1 MLWARVVDALAVLC
15 HKAVAMAELEIED
28 VAQNVNFPAE
38 EEKILAYWDEIDA
51 FKTSLKCA
59 PLLSAGLG

>member
-1 MLWARVVDALAVLC
+1 MGTRGRTLSPFSATKR
-15 HKAVAMAELEIED
+15 VAMAELEIED

-38 EEKILAYWDEIDA
+38 EEKVLAYWDEIDA

-59 PLLSAGLG
+59 PLSSAGLG

>member
-1 MLWARVVDALAVLC
+1 
-15 HKAVAMAELEIED
+15 MAELEIED

-59 PLLSAGLG
+59 PPLSAGLGQRDHLFPAPLRLRHHA